1 VTNPGPAETDAGQG
15 RNARRRSRTRAA
27 LVSAAQ
33 QILIEGNG
41 ANLSIQAITERA
53 DVGLGS
59 FYNHFPGKPE
69 LFTAAREEAIA
80 QFRSWI
86 YERLVDEKDPV
97 RRLAFNI
104 RLTGR
109 FAQAQPDLSRVLLSR
124 LADPDAFSETIAP
137 GLHSDVRAVIDA
149 RKLND
154 EDPDVAVLA
163 VSGAIEAVI
172 NAAVRQG
179 PAEVTR
185 MADAIARNV
194 LRMLGIAETDIT
206 TILAEPLPNS

>member
-1 VTNPGPAETDAGQG
+1 
-15 RNARRRSRTRAA
+15 
-27 LVSAAQ
+27 
-33 QILIEGNG
+33 
-41 ANLSIQAITERA
+41 
-53 DVGLGS
+53 
-59 FYNHFPGKPE
+59 
-69 LFTAAREEAIA
+69 
-80 QFRSWI
+80 
-86 YERLVDEKDPV
+86 
-97 RRLAFNI
+97 
-104 RLTGR
+104 
-109 FAQAQPDLSRVLLSR
+109 
-124 LADPDAFSETIAP
+124 
-137 GLHSDVRAVIDA
+137 VIDA